1 MVACCAHGLFQG
13 IARNAM
19 AALLPV
25 FHILSTEEWN
35 CTQPTLFRLLS
46 STLDL
51 GPCVKEA
58 SFWVQVKG
66 GVAQMVERSLS
77 MREVR
82 GSIPLSSIFPSFFF
96 PYNSL
101 IALQRQQYPFSH
113 VFTSTSRSFDSLH
126 RPSNVFWKAIFG
138 HPASS
143 HDGGAR
149 CREGAGF
156 L

>member
-1 MVACCAHGLFQG
+1 
-13 IARNAM
+13 M

-51 GPCVKEA
+51 GLCVKEVL
-58 SFWVQVKG
+58 FWVQVKG

-82 GSIPLSSIFPSFFF
+82 GSIPLSSTLFLFTLSDEFTR
-96 PYNSL
+96 
-101 IALQRQQYPFSH
+101 IALL
-113 VFTSTSRSFDSLH
+113 FTKIRTITL
-126 RPSNVFWKAIFG
+126 NILK
-138 HPASS
+138 
-143 HDGGAR
+143 
-149 CREGAGF
+149 
-156 L
+156 

>member
-1 MVACCAHGLFQG
+1 
-13 IARNAM
+13 M

-82 GSIPLSSIFPSFFF
+82 GSIPLSSTLFFSQSNPSFLVEKCFGLHIGF
-96 PYNSL
+96 PFIDGDSGHDL
-101 IALQRQQYPFSH
+101 FS
-113 VFTSTSRSFDSLH
+113 FSFLSR
-126 RPSNVFWKAIFG
+126 
-138 HPASS
+138 
-143 HDGGAR
+143 
-149 CREGAGF
+149 
-156 L
+156 